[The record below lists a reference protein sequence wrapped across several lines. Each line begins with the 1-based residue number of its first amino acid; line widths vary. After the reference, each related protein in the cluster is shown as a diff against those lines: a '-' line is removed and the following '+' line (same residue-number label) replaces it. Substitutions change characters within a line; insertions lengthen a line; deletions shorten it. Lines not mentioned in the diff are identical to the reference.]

1 MEGGWS
7 YEKKMLISEQ
17 LIQGTNF
24 AKQLKVQLNSPS
36 SAETREVLIQGILNS
51 FEKSLRIFRWNGP
64 IKCQPQ
70 PVAAAAL
77 GTTSVPASPLS
88 VNGNPRD
95 DDFDRDLAVNE
106 QLDSREAS
114 KKRKMLPK
122 WTDQVRISPD
132 AGLEGPQDGYSWRK
146 YGQKDIL
153 GAKYPRS
160 YYRCTYRNT
169 QNCPANKQVQRSDHD
184 HTMFEITYRGKHTC
198 IHGGPLTA
206 APTSPKKHELKQ
218 ADHGNHQ
225 QDALTRFRTG
235 LRVETENLD
244 GGSDVTDM
252 PYPFS
257 FPSSSAGLLHFE
269 NYSPSGLAYM
279 SSHGGNGILS
289 SPFLSPSTPEGL
301 INSRPRSESDLTE
314 LFSTTNSSTNSPIP
328 EWEFSLKDM
337 GIDPNFP
344 FDIAGF
350 LP

>member
-1 MEGGWS
+1 MKGGWS
-7 YEKKMLISEQ
+7 YEQKMLISEQ

-88 VNGNPRD
+88 VNGNPR
-95 DDFDRDLAVNE
+95 
-106 QLDSREAS
+106 
-114 KKRKMLPK
+114 
-122 WTDQVRISPD
+122 
-132 AGLEGPQDGYSWRK
+132 LEGPQDGYSWRK

-169 QNCPANKQVQRSDHD
+169 KNCPANKQVQRSDHD

-225 QDALTRFRTG
+225 QDALTKFRTG

-279 SSHGGNGILS
+279 SSHGGNGNLS